1 MACLFLLVIR
11 FSLHVPCDVFTITN
25 EDNHVETDQ
34 TNLANDQLAKKNASG
49 IHDIFYPKYN
59 SKLELFKVLLKRLLY
74 KDEEIDVFDIDIS
87 S

>member
-34 TNLANDQLAKKNASG
+34 MCIRDRN
-49 IHDIFYPKYN
+49 II
-59 SKLELFKVLLKRLLY
+59 
-74 KDEEIDVFDIDIS
+74 
-87 S
+87 

>member
-34 TNLANDQLAKKNASG
+34 TNLANDQLAKQNASG

-59 SKLELFKVLLKRLLY
+59 SKLEGILASKTIGAIIMMIMLIIIK
-74 KDEEIDVFDIDIS
+74 
-87 S
+87 

>member
-34 TNLANDQLAKKNASG
+34 TNLANDQLAKQNASG
-49 IHDIFYPKYN
+49 IHDIFYQLISNIINPTIVTYIIHYYF
-59 SKLELFKVLLKRLLY
+59 FKPACR
-74 KDEEIDVFDIDIS
+74 IT
-87 S
+87 

>member
-34 TNLANDQLAKKNASG
+34 TNLANDQLAKKKCIRYS
-49 IHDIFYPKYN
+49 
-59 SKLELFKVLLKRLLY
+59 
-74 KDEEIDVFDIDIS
+74 
-87 S
+87 

>member
-34 TNLANDQLAKKNASG
+34 TNLANDQLAKQNASG
-49 IHDIFYPKYN
+49 IHDIFL
-59 SKLELFKVLLKRLLY
+59 S
-74 KDEEIDVFDIDIS
+74 
-87 S
+87 

>member
-34 TNLANDQLAKKNASG
+34 TNLANDQLAKQNASG
-49 IHDIFYPKYN
+49 IHDIFYLDKKHKNMQPLIFMCEK
-59 SKLELFKVLLKRLLY
+59 
-74 KDEEIDVFDIDIS
+74 
-87 S
+87 

>member
-34 TNLANDQLAKKNASG
+34 TNLANDQLAKKM
-49 IHDIFYPKYN
+49 HQ
-59 SKLELFKVLLKRLLY
+59 
-74 KDEEIDVFDIDIS
+74 VFMIS
-87 S
+87 FILNIIVN

>member
-34 TNLANDQLAKKNASG
+34 TNLANDQLAKQNASG
-49 IHDIFYPKYN
+49 IHDIFYTKYN
-59 SKLELFKVLLKRLLY
+59 SKLELFKVLLKDYFIKMKKLMYL
-74 KDEEIDVFDIDIS
+74 I
-87 S
+87 

>member
-1 MACLFLLVIR
+1 MACLFLLAIR

-34 TNLANDQLAKKNASG
+34 TNLANDQLAKQNASG

-59 SKLELFKVLLKRLLY
+59 SKLELFKVLLKDYFIKMKKLMYL
-74 KDEEIDVFDIDIS
+74 I
-87 S
+87 